1 MRLISSQLGLIS
13 FRNVMSEEEN
23 YLDVV
28 VDKEWL
34 IENLENEE
42 IKIVDCRFDLGQPE
56 LGKELYQ
63 ENHIP
68 GAFYFDLKEQLS
80 GPVSKHGGRH
90 PLPELRELKKDIE
103 KVGIDHTKTVI
114 AYDNGSGQYA
124 SRFWWL
130 LSYMGHD
137 KVYILNGGFND
148 WQAEDYPVTKEIP
161 KSAPAEYEINI
172 QEEMLATFE
181 EVKEIADKNKSDA
194 VLIDSRAH
202 DRYLGKV
209 EPMDKIAGHIPGAI
223 NKVWEESLVE
233 GSFKEGKEQKERF
246 TEIDPEE
253 PVVVYC
259 GSGVTATP
267 NYIALKMAG
276 FKNVKLY
283 AGGYSDWISYDD
295 NEVET
300 GDITKDK

>member
-1 MRLISSQLGLIS
+1 
-13 FRNVMSEEEN
+13 MSEGEN

-34 IENLENEE
+34 VENLENEE
-42 IKIVDCRFDLGQPE
+42 IRIVDCRFDLGQPN
-56 LGKELYQ
+56 LGRELY
-63 ENHIP
+63 EDSHIP

-103 KVGIDHTKTVI
+103 QVGIDHTKTVI

-246 TEIDPEE
+246 SEIDPEE